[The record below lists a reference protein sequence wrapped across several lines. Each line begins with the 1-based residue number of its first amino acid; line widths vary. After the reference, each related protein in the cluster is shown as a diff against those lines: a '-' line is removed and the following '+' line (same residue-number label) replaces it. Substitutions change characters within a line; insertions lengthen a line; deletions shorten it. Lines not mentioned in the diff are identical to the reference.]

1 MTAAE
6 PGSMEEICS
15 KTWKS
20 LYLFVYYKVQNR
32 QEAEDITQETYVK
45 AMSYLQSGKVA
56 PNKYIAFLK
65 TVAHNLLRDGWRKHQ
80 RRGATVDIDAIPAQE
95 YAVDGPAESSM
106 QRQMVEDALMRLN
119 KDQRAIVELRIIQG
133 YSVAETARLMNM
145 KEEAVRVV
153 QYRALRK
160 LAELLKEEPEDGRK

>member
-1 MTAAE
+1 M
-6 PGSMEEICS
+6 
-15 KTWKS
+15 
-20 LYLFVYYKVQNR
+20 
-32 QEAEDITQETYVK
+32 
-45 AMSYLQSGKVA
+45 
-56 PNKYIAFLK
+56 
-65 TVAHNLLRDGWRKHQ
+65 
-80 RRGATVDIDAIPAQE
+80 
-95 YAVDGPAESSM
+95 DGPAESSM